1 VETPTGLRWER
12 VGPSRNPQT
21 RLLLKLREC
30 GDFEEVARM
39 SPFAGDDSCYIHRD
53 EHGIEIRDG
62 WDQEGLDGPVTWWVE
77 VRF

>member
-1 VETPTGLRWER
+1 
-12 VGPSRNPQT
+12 
-21 RLLLKLREC
+21 
-30 GDFEEVARM
+30 M